1 MELNKEFI
9 EEVEKIVENILEK
22 KQDLIAENTLQ
33 EIRNK
38 WNEERLQ
45 KTESFLN
52 SYKKLKDFIDTI
64 NFTDKD
70 YKAMERQQI
79 KDIMKNNFTDNETF
93 LERVYRS
100 KVNTEEL
107 IQFLTHI
114 CNNYIDEKTDSRVIA
129 DIRKAQLLKEMY
141 MDGVKPSEIKVGY
154 PSPKTFYKDRD
165 ELLDELAPKIL
176 GVYGI
181 KFSE

>member
-9 EEVEKIVENILEK
+9 KEVEKIVEEILEK
-22 KQDLIAENTLQ
+22 KQNQIAENALQ

-93 LERVYRS
+93 LERVYRN

>member
-1 MELNKEFI
+1 MELEKEFI
-9 EEVEKIVENILEK
+9 EEIEKVVERILDEK
-22 KQDLIAENTLQ
+22 QEIIAKNTLN
-33 EIRNK
+33 EIKNK
-38 WNEERLQ
+38 WNDERLQ
-45 KTESFLN
+45 KTESLLN
-52 SYKKLKDFIDTI
+52 SYKRLKDFLETV
-64 NFTDKD
+64 NFTSKD
-70 YKAMERQQI
+70 YKTMERQQI

-100 KVNTEEL
+100 KINTEEL
-107 IQFLTHI
+107 IQYLTNI
-114 CNNYIDEKTDSRVIA
+114 CNSYIDEKTDSRVIA

-141 MDGVKPSEIKVGY
+141 MDGIKPSEIKIGY

>member
-9 EEVEKIVENILEK
+9 KEVEKIVEEILEK
-22 KQDLIAENTLQ
+22 NQNQIAENTLQ

-93 LERVYRS
+93 LERVYRN

>member
-9 EEVEKIVENILEK
+9 EEVENIVEEIIKK
-22 KQDLIAENTLQ
+22 KQGLIAENTLQ

-70 YKAMERQQI
+70 FKAMERQQI

-93 LERVYRS
+93 LERVYKS
-100 KVNTEEL
+100 KINTEEL
-107 IQFLTHI
+107 IQFLTNI
-114 CNNYIDEKTDSRVIA
+114 FNDYIDEKTDSRVVA
-129 DIRKAQLLKEMY
+129 DLRKAQLLKEMY
-141 MDGVKPSEIKVGY
+141 MDGIKPSEIKVGY